1 MKFTPVPVTVGEF
14 QYQVVLGLAE
24 VAQIEKACE
33 AGFPTVMNQLQ
44 MGFLSAIYTVASVSV
59 KVKNDLGFVPI
70 EMNEVGLIC
79 NDKDSGFVKALATA
93 TEQLGNVLGLQE
105 PSKKPSKSGSAS
117 D

>member
-1 MKFTPVPVTVGEF
+1 MKFTPVPFTVGES
-14 QYQVVLGLAE
+14 QYQVVLGLSE

-79 NDKDSGFVKALATA
+79 NDKKAGFIKALATA

>member
-1 MKFTPVPVTVGEF
+1 MKFTPVPFTFGES

-33 AGFPTVMNQLQ
+33 VGFPTVMNQLQ

-79 NDKDSGFVKALATA
+79 NDKDAGFVKALATA

>member
-1 MKFTPVPVTVGEF
+1 MNFAPVPFTVGKEK
-14 QYQVVLGLAE
+14 YQVMLGLTE

-44 MGFLSAIYTVASVSV
+44 MGFLSAIITVASVSV
-59 KVKNDLGFVPI
+59 KRISEVGPI
-70 EMNEVGLIC
+70 PVEMNEVGLIV
-79 NDKDSGFVKALATA
+79 NDQEAAFVKALAEA
-93 TEQLGNVLGLQE
+93 TQQLGNVLGLQE